1 MKNKFNTENN
11 EGYEKLKNA
20 FERADKDYLDSLE
33 LVPENEIHFSER
45 YERRMERLKRNQ
57 KRPYWKLINTA
68 GKRACAII
76 LAVLI
81 IFGGTMSVEAIREPV
96 IGFIENVFEK
106 FSELFVNNSDVENP
120 PEIIEE
126 IFTLTSLPE
135 GYVETSCDISEWSVE
150 TYWSDGNTTLRL
162 DQYTVDFK
170 VTIDT
175 EDSNFV
181 KIDHNNMEIVYACKN
196 NLTSVI
202 CHDNKYIFSI
212 DWYCEASIEEMIG
225 LIDSLDIK

>member
-106 FSELFVNNSDVENP
+106 FSELFVNNSGVENP
-120 PEIIEE
+120 PETIEE

-135 GYVETSCDISEWSVE
+135 GYVETSCDISEKSIT
-150 TYWSDGNTTLRL
+150 TYWSDGNTILQL
-162 DQYTVDFK
+162 EQYTVGFK

-175 EDSNFV
+175 EDSGYTKF
-181 KIDHNNMEIVYACKN
+181 IHNNMEINYACKN
-196 NLTSVI
+196 SITTVI
-202 CHDNKYIFSI
+202 WHDKNYIYTI
-212 DWYCEASIEEMIG
+212 NWYLEASMEDMII
-225 LIDSLDIK
+225 LIDSLEIK